1 MDFHEQRFKH
11 YADGVHFIK
20 TVQGI
25 GRKILAANP
34 HAKQFGTLELQVDG
48 DTILSTLA
56 DTIGDTV
63 DLGLGTL
70 DVFDTAVDTV
80 VDTVD
85 TVGHTVVDTV
95 DTVGHAVVDTVD
107 TVGHAVVDTAVDT
120 FDKTVDTAF
129 GTDWAE
135 DKSRR

>member
-1 MDFHEQRFKH
+1 MVPWCK
-11 YADGVHFIK
+11 ASWCP
-20 TVQGI
+20 
-25 GRKILAANP
+25 AACIERCER
-34 HAKQFGTLELQVDG
+34 EL
-48 DTILSTLA
+48 LSR
-56 DTIGDTV
+56 DRP
-63 DLGLGTL
+63 
-70 DVFDTAVDTV
+70 VDTV

-85 TVGHTVVDTV
+85 TVGHT
-95 DTVGHAVVDTVD
+95 VVDTVD